1 MKTILLA
8 FLLLVNLLA
17 FALYGIDKLKAKKG
31 AWRIPESTLLLVA
44 FLGGSLGALLGM
56 ELFRHKT
63 KHAKFK
69 VLVPL
74 FLILHIA
81 LGVYMFKSGLL
92 ACKKVEK
99 PAKKALTGAGS
110 VAIIST
116 LKQRRPPLTCRS
128 KRIRHG
134 MMGLFRGGRICVRY
148 FFRRC

>member
-1 MKTILLA
+1 MKWVLSILA
-8 FLLLVNLLA
+8 AVNLLA
-17 FALYGIDKLKAKKG
+17 FALYGVDKVKAKKG
-31 AWRIPESTLLLVA
+31 AWRIPEATLLLVA

-92 ACKKVEK
+92 A
-99 PAKKALTGAGS
+99 
-110 VAIIST
+110 
-116 LKQRRPPLTCRS
+116 
-128 KRIRHG
+128 
-134 MMGLFRGGRICVRY
+134 
-148 FFRRC
+148 

>member
-8 FLLLVNLLA
+8 VLLLVNLLA
-17 FALYGIDKLKAKKG
+17 FALYGIDKLKAKKS

-81 LGVYMFKSGLL
+81 LGVYIFKSGLL
-92 ACKKVEK
+92 A
-99 PAKKALTGAGS
+99 
-110 VAIIST
+110 
-116 LKQRRPPLTCRS
+116 
-128 KRIRHG
+128 
-134 MMGLFRGGRICVRY
+134 
-148 FFRRC
+148 

>member
-8 FLLLVNLLA
+8 VLLLVNLLA

-81 LGVYMFKSGLL
+81 LGVYIFKSGLL
-92 ACKKVEK
+92 A
-99 PAKKALTGAGS
+99 
-110 VAIIST
+110 
-116 LKQRRPPLTCRS
+116 
-128 KRIRHG
+128 
-134 MMGLFRGGRICVRY
+134 
-148 FFRRC
+148 

>member
-8 FLLLVNLLA
+8 ALLLVNLLA

-81 LGVYMFKSGLL
+81 LGVYIFKSGLL
-92 ACKKVEK
+92 A
-99 PAKKALTGAGS
+99 
-110 VAIIST
+110 
-116 LKQRRPPLTCRS
+116 
-128 KRIRHG
+128 
-134 MMGLFRGGRICVRY
+134 
-148 FFRRC
+148 

>member
-8 FLLLVNLLA
+8 VLLLVNVLA

-81 LGVYMFKSGLL
+81 LGVYIFKSGLL
-92 ACKKVEK
+92 A
-99 PAKKALTGAGS
+99 
-110 VAIIST
+110 
-116 LKQRRPPLTCRS
+116 
-128 KRIRHG
+128 
-134 MMGLFRGGRICVRY
+134 
-148 FFRRC
+148 